1 MLRGMFS
8 FVIIL
13 LLSRFVLY
21 LAGLAGI
28 LGNLVL
34 FFIASAMSSNISLIS
49 FSLDIVVNSYTAI
62 LQYQSKMDTTH
73 KKGLLVETKM
83 PITSK
88 EFIYKQRSLLSK
100 TNN

>member
-13 LLSRFVLY
+13 LSRFVLF

-49 FSLDIVVNSYTAI
+49 FSLDIVVVNSYIAA
-62 LQYQSKMDTTH
+62 LQSQSKMDITH
-73 KKGLLVETKM
+73 TKKD
-83 PITSK
+83 S
-88 EFIYKQRSLLSK
+88 
-100 TNN
+100 